1 MYKKHYLCRQLVKQ
15 ECHHMDIVVCIDS
28 NYVMPCGVMLY
39 SICKNNQE
47 SDITFHV
54 VVDESVNQTMQQSL
68 ENVLLPKSSKKRRF
82 YYINGNDYN
91 HLPRLDETNPKRHI
105 TKAAYYRLYL
115 SEILPRSL
123 DKVLYL
129 DCDIIVRHS
138 IKDLWNTD
146 ISNYFVGVVP
156 DVGEGVIDK
165 YNRLRYPPHKG
176 YYNSGVQ
183 LINLKK
189 WRDEHII
196 IKFVEFMQNHPDWI
210 KLHDQDVM
218 NRIFCDSKFILPITY
233 NFQEGFLWKEMFYDY
248 WKYEKQVLDARRDP
262 IILHFTDSK
271 PWIEAC
277 EHPFKEEFFK
287 YQRKTEWAG
296 APLLPNGPIPSMK
309 DKIINYIKSILRQ
322 MKIIS
327 PLPLYPSKYINIDN
341 HDK

>member
-1 MYKKHYLCRQLVKQ
+1 
-15 ECHHMDIVVCIDS
+15 MDIVVCIDS

-47 SDITFHV
+47 SDITFHI

-68 ENVLLPKSSKKRRF
+68 ENVLLPKSSKKGRF
-82 YYINGNDYN
+82 YYINGNDYI
-91 HLPRLDETNPKRHI
+91 HLPRLDETNPKRYI

-115 SEILPRSL
+115 SEILPSSL

-129 DCDIIVRHS
+129 DSDIIIRHS

-146 ISNYFVGVVP
+146 ISNFYVGVVP

-196 IKFVEFMQNHPDWI
+196 KKFVEFMQNHPDWI

-218 NRIFCDSKFILPITY
+218 NRIFYDSKFILPITY
-233 NFQEGFLWKEMFYDY
+233 NFQEGYLWNELFYDY
-248 WKYEKQVLDARRDP
+248 WKYEEQVLAARKDP

-271 PWIEAC
+271 PWKEGC
-277 EHPFKEEFFK
+277 THPWSKEFFK
-287 YQRKTEWAG
+287 YQKETVWS
-296 APLLPNGPIPSMK
+296 NSPIIKKETGFNIKKITK
-309 DKIINYIKSILRQ
+309 DIIKKLFIKVGL
-322 MKIIS
+322 MS
-327 PLPLYPSKYINIDN
+327 PPPVYPSKYIES
-341 HDK
+341 

>member
-1 MYKKHYLCRQLVKQ
+1 
-15 ECHHMDIVVCIDS
+15 MDIVVCIDS

-47 SDITFHV
+47 SDITFHI

-68 ENVLLPKSSKKRRF
+68 GNVLLPKSSKKGQF
-82 YYINGNDYN
+82 YYINGNDFN

-115 SEILPRSL
+115 TEILPRSL

-129 DCDIIVRHS
+129 DCDIIIRHS

-233 NFQEGFLWKEMFYDY
+233 NFQEGYLWNDLFYDY
-248 WKYEKQVLDARRDP
+248 WKYEKQVLAARKDP
-262 IILHFTDSK
+262 VVIHYTDSK
-271 PWIEAC
+271 PWIEGC
-277 EHPFKEEFFK
+277 DHPYKNEFYK
-287 YQRKTEWAG
+287 YQANTIWAHT
-296 APLLPNGPIPSMK
+296 PLIK
-309 DKIINYIKSILRQ
+309 DGHTHRIGSTINNSIKQFFRQIGIL
-322 MKIIS
+322 S
-327 PLPLYPSKYINIDN
+327 PLPTYPPKYIDVENL
-341 HDK
+341 